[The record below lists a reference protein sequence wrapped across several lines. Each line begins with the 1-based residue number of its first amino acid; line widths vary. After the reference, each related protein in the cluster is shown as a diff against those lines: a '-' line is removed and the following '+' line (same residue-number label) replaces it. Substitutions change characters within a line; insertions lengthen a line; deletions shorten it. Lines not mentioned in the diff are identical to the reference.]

1 MSVLDELGALMPSR
15 IWIVAF
21 ASLAGSL
28 TPTFCSTG
36 SATEYAAQVTYRNRM
51 VKNAA
56 GREVISGCQVILG
69 GAPIIDPRSKI
80 VLSTEDTYSTQTQV
94 LSPPILTSSRYQD
107 GSGGYVTELFL

>member
-1 MSVLDELGALMPSR
+1 MSVLDELGGLMPSR
-15 IWIVAF
+15 VWIVAF

-56 GREVISGCQVILG
+56 GRDVV
-69 GAPIIDPRSKI
+69 
-80 VLSTEDTYSTQTQV
+80 
-94 LSPPILTSSRYQD
+94 
-107 GSGGYVTELFL
+107 SGGLGNDDGAVNGRRFNEARNRPELSRR